1 MASLELV
8 NPQDQFKTTIVK
20 WGKFVKTVTQDEN
33 SLHPCN
39 GSTCKDKWGSI
50 YDDFKRIH
58 DYMQSTS
65 HSETYDIG
73 I

>member
-1 MASLELV
+1 MVSLELV
-8 NPQDQFKTTIVK
+8 DPQDQFETTIVK
-20 WGKFVKTVTQDEN
+20 LGKFAKIVTQDGN

-50 YDDFKRIH
+50 YDNFKETH
-58 DYMQSTS
+58 DYMQSTG